1 MLVAAAAL
9 LWSAGGVGIKAVDE
23 PALKVAFFRSA
34 FAAVALLL
42 LFRPSRLPRRPS
54 ALAAVVCY
62 AGCLIT
68 FVVATKWT
76 TAANAIFLQFTGV
89 VWVLIAAPLV
99 LKEPRRREDTV
110 AIAVAMG
117 GMALFFVGKLESR
130 SVAGDLMA
138 LLSSVL
144 FAFLVIS
151 LRRERGGG
159 AEAVVAYGN
168 VLAAVSLLPFVAGN
182 ISVSAR
188 SLSILA
194 LLGVFQLA
202 GAYAL
207 FVRGLR
213 DVPATRASLIGMI
226 EPVANPIWVFL
237 FLGERPSRYA
247 IAGAAIVLA
256 AVAWRTVVAG
266 APAAEA
272 QPPD

>member
-1 MLVAAAAL
+1 MLVVVAAL

-23 PALKVAFFRSA
+23 PALKIAFYRSA
-34 FAAVALLL
+34 FAAVTLLL
-42 LFRPSRLPRRPS
+42 VFRPSRLPRRPS
-54 ALAAVVCY
+54 FLAAVFCY

-68 FVVATKWT
+68 YVVATKWT

-89 VWVLIAAPLV
+89 VWVLIAAPLI
-99 LKEPRRREDTV
+99 LKEPRRPPDSW
-110 AIAVAMG
+110 AIGIAMG
-117 GMALFFVGKLESR
+117 GMALFFVGKLETR
-130 SVAGDLMA
+130 NVAGDLMA
-138 LLSSVL
+138 LLSSFL
-144 FAFLVIS
+144 FAFLIIS
-151 LRRERGGG
+151 LRRERGSG
-159 AEAVVAYGN
+159 AESVVAFGN
-168 VLAAVSLLPFVAGN
+168 VLAAVGLLPFVAGDL
-182 ISVSAR
+182 SLSAR
-188 SLSILA
+188 SLTILG

-202 GAYAL
+202 GGYSL

-213 DVPATRASLIGMI
+213 YLPAARASLIGML

-256 AVAWRTVVAG
+256 AVAWRTIVAG